1 MINAYGGKLVNRV
14 TNTNPSGLFSI
25 NISADLANDVENI
38 ADGIFSPLEGFLNK
52 DDFESVVA
60 NGIFQA
66 PDGRSIQWT
75 IPIVLD
81 VDEETGKKMKESG
94 DVLLKNPEGTGIA
107 ILHTGDVYSF
117 DKKTTASGIYGTND
131 DSHPGVAKTCGM
143 KDFLVG
149 GKIDYIQ
156 KPNESE
162 IRKYR
167 MTPVETRE
175 AFSKAGWKKIVAFQT
190 RNPPHVAHEILQKTA
205 ITTRDGV
212 FVNPLIGKKKS
223 GDFKDDVIIKSY
235 ETMIENYYPKNRCI
249 LGTLHTEM
257 KYAGP
262 KEAIHHAIMRQNY
275 GCTHI
280 IIGRDHA
287 GVGNFYDPFA
297 AQKIF
302 DDYPDLEIAP
312 IFFPAFFY
320 CKKCLTF
327 TNPKA
332 CPHDAESREQ
342 ISGTKLRSMIK
353 EGKAPSEFILRPE
366 VAKLIIEYDKPF
378 VD

>member
-1 MINAYGGKLVNRV
+1 M
-14 TNTNPSGLFSI
+14 
-25 NISADLANDVENI
+25 
-38 ADGIFSPLEGFLNK
+38 
-52 DDFESVVA
+52 A

-131 DSHPGVAKTCGM
+131 DSHPGVAKTFGM

-235 ETMIENYYPKNRCI
+235 EAMIENYYPKNRCI

-280 IIGRDHA
+280 VIGRDHA

-342 ISGTKLRSMIK
+342 ISGTKLRSMIQ

>member
-235 ETMIENYYPKNRCI
+235 ETMIENYYPKNRCM

-332 CPHDAESREQ
+332 CPHDEESREQ
-342 ISGTKLRSMIK
+342 ISGTKLRSLIK